1 MKKEI
6 KKVPTIRFKEFTDDW
21 EQRKLG
27 NVTEELSDYDNL
39 SSGLPLLTSARTGIM
54 YQSDYRGNCTTD
66 NEKTLF
72 SVVPLNACTY
82 RHMSD
87 DSTFHININTLEKG
101 LVSREYPVFVGKKC
115 DLRYIV
121 RYINSSNSFIKFC
134 TEQKKGG
141 TRTRLYYKTLCK
153 YQMLFP
159 SLDEQH
165 IIANYFEALDNLITL
180 HQRKLKQL
188 QTLKKYF
195 LQNMFPAKEE
205 KVPAIRFKGFTDDWE
220 QRKLPDL
227 LKKSTGAM
235 KIGPFGSALKKD
247 IYVSRGIK
255 VYAQENIFKDDFSI
269 GNYYITENKYKELQ
283 SCELFSGDIVISMM
297 GTIGAC
303 AVFPEHAE
311 KGIMNSHLLRLQFG
325 NDMLPEFV
333 KLLLRDAPSIK
344 IEMEKL
350 SVGTIMT
357 GLSST
362 VIKKLNLPVTSIE
375 EQKKISAF
383 FTALD
388 KSLTLQQRK
397 INQLQSLKK
406 FMLQNLFI

>member
-1 MKKEI
+1 M
-6 KKVPTIRFKEFTDDW
+6 
-21 EQRKLG
+21 
-27 NVTEELSDYDNL
+27 SDYDNL

-101 LVSREYPVFVGKKC
+101 LVSREYPVFVGKKS

-180 HQRKLKQL
+180 HQRKLEV
-188 QTLKKYF
+188 YF
-195 LQNMFPAKEE
+195 
-205 KVPAIRFKGFTDDWE
+205 
-220 QRKLPDL
+220 
-227 LKKSTGAM
+227 
-235 KIGPFGSALKKD
+235 
-247 IYVSRGIK
+247 
-255 VYAQENIFKDDFSI
+255 
-269 GNYYITENKYKELQ
+269 
-283 SCELFSGDIVISMM
+283 
-297 GTIGAC
+297 
-303 AVFPEHAE
+303 
-311 KGIMNSHLLRLQFG
+311 
-325 NDMLPEFV
+325 
-333 KLLLRDAPSIK
+333 
-344 IEMEKL
+344 
-350 SVGTIMT
+350 
-357 GLSST
+357 
-362 VIKKLNLPVTSIE
+362 
-375 EQKKISAF
+375 
-383 FTALD
+383 
-388 KSLTLQQRK
+388 
-397 INQLQSLKK
+397 
-406 FMLQNLFI
+406 FI

>member
-1 MKKEI
+1 MKN
-6 KKVPTIRFKEFTDDW
+6 KKTPDIRFKGFTDDWEQRKFSDVIKTRRGLTYKPTDVTEIGIRVLRSSNINEDCFEIHDDDVFVNEDVVNIPYAKNGDILITSANGSSRLIGKHAIIHDIQEKSIVHGGFMLIASSDEPEFINASMSSPWYTKFINVFVSGGNGAIGNLSKADLDEQHILIPCKEERKKIGSYFSNLDNLITLHQRKLEKLKNFKKAMLEKMFPKNGEKTPEIRFQGFTDDW

-101 LVSREYPVFVGKKC
+101 LVSREYPVFVGKKS

-180 HQRKLKQL
+180 HQRKL
-188 QTLKKYF
+188 
-195 LQNMFPAKEE
+195 
-205 KVPAIRFKGFTDDWE
+205 
-220 QRKLPDL
+220 
-227 LKKSTGAM
+227 
-235 KIGPFGSALKKD
+235 
-247 IYVSRGIK
+247 
-255 VYAQENIFKDDFSI
+255 
-269 GNYYITENKYKELQ
+269 
-283 SCELFSGDIVISMM
+283 
-297 GTIGAC
+297 
-303 AVFPEHAE
+303 
-311 KGIMNSHLLRLQFG
+311 
-325 NDMLPEFV
+325 
-333 KLLLRDAPSIK
+333 
-344 IEMEKL
+344 EKL
-350 SVGTIMT
+350 QQ
-357 GLSST
+357 
-362 VIKKLNLPVTSIE
+362 IKK
-375 EQKKISAF
+375 A
-383 FTALD
+383 
-388 KSLTLQQRK
+388 
-397 INQLQSLKK
+397 
-406 FMLQNLFI
+406 MLEKMFV

>member
-1 MKKEI
+1 MKN
-6 KKVPTIRFKEFTDDW
+6 KKT
-21 EQRKLG
+21 
-27 NVTEELSDYDNL
+27 
-39 SSGLPLLTSARTGIM
+39 
-54 YQSDYRGNCTTD
+54 
-66 NEKTLF
+66 
-72 SVVPLNACTY
+72 
-82 RHMSD
+82 
-87 DSTFHININTLEKG
+87 
-101 LVSREYPVFVGKKC
+101 
-115 DLRYIV
+115 
-121 RYINSSNSFIKFC
+121 
-134 TEQKKGG
+134 
-141 TRTRLYYKTLCK
+141 
-153 YQMLFP
+153 
-159 SLDEQH
+159 
-165 IIANYFEALDNLITL
+165 
-180 HQRKLKQL
+180 
-188 QTLKKYF
+188 
-195 LQNMFPAKEE
+195 
-205 KVPAIRFKGFTDDWE
+205 PAIRFKGFTDDWE

-255 VYAQENIFKDDFSI
+255 VYAQENIFKDNFGI

-283 SCELFSGDIVISMM
+283 SCELFPGDIVISMM

-362 VIKKLNLPVTSIE
+362 VIKKLNLPVPSIK

-388 KSLTLQQRK
+388 KSITLHQRK
-397 INQLQSLKK
+397 LEFYFNIRKQFLGNSVS
-406 FMLQNLFI
+406 

>member
-1 MKKEI
+1 MKN
-6 KKVPTIRFKEFTDDW
+6 KKTPAIRFKGFTDDWEQRKLGECCQEFKSGSFISASDIGDVGKYPVYGGNGLRGFSAEYNHDGEFALIGRQGALCGNMNYSVGRAYFTEHAIAVQANKTADTKFLYYLLRKMNLGQYSDQSAQPGLAVGKLVKLTDLFPSVAEQIKIGHQFMGIDNLITLHQCKLEKLKNFKKAMLEKMFPKNGEKTPEIRFQGFTDDW

-54 YQSDYRGNCTTD
+54 YQSDYRSNCTRD

-101 LVSREYPVFVGKKC
+101 LVSREYPVFVGKKS

-141 TRTRLYYKTLCK
+141 TRTRLYYKTFCK

-180 HQRKLKQL
+180 HQRKL
-188 QTLKKYF
+188 
-195 LQNMFPAKEE
+195 
-205 KVPAIRFKGFTDDWE
+205 
-220 QRKLPDL
+220 
-227 LKKSTGAM
+227 
-235 KIGPFGSALKKD
+235 
-247 IYVSRGIK
+247 
-255 VYAQENIFKDDFSI
+255 
-269 GNYYITENKYKELQ
+269 
-283 SCELFSGDIVISMM
+283 
-297 GTIGAC
+297 
-303 AVFPEHAE
+303 
-311 KGIMNSHLLRLQFG
+311 
-325 NDMLPEFV
+325 
-333 KLLLRDAPSIK
+333 
-344 IEMEKL
+344 EKL
-350 SVGTIMT
+350 KQ
-357 GLSST
+357 
-362 VIKKLNLPVTSIE
+362 IKK
-375 EQKKISAF
+375 A
-383 FTALD
+383 
-388 KSLTLQQRK
+388 
-397 INQLQSLKK
+397 
-406 FMLQNLFI
+406 MLEKMFV